1 MRAFVAFL
9 LFILLL
15 SPKINIISMP
25 GYNAGLRIDDMIISL
40 IFLCFFAISLARVNL
55 KIERRYSSFVFA
67 MLIST
72 VVSYFIYGQGS
83 LLFPARFI
91 EYAIFIY
98 IGFYLYKSGGS
109 IMVFALNSFFITNSV
124 VALLQ
129 WQGLLGGFTVYG
141 YSDFV
146 GDRVVG
152 LTAGPWELGVILNM
166 ATAYYLTS
174 SSSVKI
180 KALSALSLTF
190 IILLT
195 GSRMAFIANIIV
207 LSAYL
212 LNKRSA
218 ASKIGIIISLIPFF
232 GIIAFM
238 ASGTSLAER
247 SANIF
252 NYSNISDL
260 SNIFH
265 NTKVDFG
272 NPDWELIAMMDI
284 DGADMSWSMRVVKWI
299 YAIKMFS
306 LDPYFWFFGVGAG
319 TFGNALDGGWLRVI
333 IECGIVGFLLFVS
346 FLSTVKKQ
354 SYFLYLS
361 VIAISINMIMIDI
374 YMSYKV
380 MSVLLLC
387 YGFSY
392 MKNKTEIQ

>member
-1 MRAFVAFL
+1 MRVFVAVL
-9 LFILLL
+9 LFVLLL
-15 SPKINIISMP
+15 SPKINIISMS
-25 GYNAGLRIDDMIISL
+25 GYNAGIRVDDIIISL
-40 IFLCFFAISLARVNL
+40 IFLFFCATSLAMANI
-55 KIERRYSSFVFA
+55 KIERSYSTFVFVI
-67 MLIST
+67 MIST
-72 VVSYFIYGQGS
+72 IVSYCIYGQGS

-91 EYAIFIY
+91 EYSVFIY
-98 IGFYLYKSGGS
+98 IGFYLYRSGGS
-109 IMVFALNSFFITNSV
+109 TIVIALNSFFIANSV
-124 VALLQ
+124 IALLQ
-129 WQGLLGGFTVYG
+129 WQGLIGGFTVYG
-141 YSDFV
+141 YADFV

-174 SSSVKI
+174 ASRFKI
-180 KALSALSLTF
+180 KLFSALALTF

-195 GSRMAFIANIIV
+195 GSRMAFVANIIV
-207 LSAYL
+207 ISVYL

-218 ASKIGIIISLIPFF
+218 ASKIGILISLIPFF
-232 GIIAFM
+232 GIVAFM

-252 NYSNISDL
+252 SYSNISDL
-260 SNIFH
+260 SNIFN
-265 NTKVDFG
+265 NTKVEFG

-333 IECGIVGFLLFVS
+333 IECGAVGFLLFVS

-361 VIAISINMIMIDI
+361 IIAISINMIMIDI

-387 YGFSY
+387 YGYSY
-392 MKNKTEIQ
+392 MKNKTETK